1 MSSTSTSPA
10 EASSTSAPCGTWT
23 FDIPVSQPACGMAFG
38 GNHTDVLSA
47 CCGDA
52 DVVSYRND
60 CGVYCLAVD
69 QTVDDLTSCLY
80 DHGAPW
86 GDVFCSAAGNATATD
101 TGATPAATASAS
113 VVASAGSSSSDAD
126 DDNDG
131 DDSNDSGDS
140 TSGGDAPDGS
150 EGAAPGLKPEFASAK
165 AGLVIGALLFS
176 ATAFGAFQL

>member
-1 MSSTSTSPA
+1 M
-10 EASSTSAPCGTWT
+10 
-23 FDIPVSQPACGMAFG
+23 
-38 GNHTDVLSA
+38 
-47 CCGDA
+47 
-52 DVVSYRND
+52 
-60 CGVYCLAVD
+60 
-69 QTVDDLTSCLY
+69 
-80 DHGAPW
+80 
-86 GDVFCSAAGNATATD
+86 
-101 TGATPAATASAS
+101 
-113 VVASAGSSSSDAD
+113 VASAGSSSSDAD